1 MGNSNYFAF
10 ILTDF
15 DYNGELPVE
24 LIDGHYLDKPDPLQ
38 LQTVKKTLSNV
49 SPRYNYDFF
58 EKNREIKEIENGVEA
73 IHSDTPRD
81 EWRYWVINFE
91 GSSMKIEPLKYIL
104 NLTFEQEVT
113 IGFVCNKSA
122 ENNQYHFANTRGE
135 ILSNH
140 FANNS
145 LKLKEIL
152 KISTEELQS
161 VATLHKK
168 MNEACKIND
177 SLFGT
182 FDEYE
187 MLKDLPYTSKFKTL
201 GYFTIIESLV
211 TRKPKASDPGDS
223 IRRQLKSKMNLLNNR
238 FDKEIDTD
246 DYFEKGMNFETMW
259 GKLYD
264 YRSDIAHGNAKKF
277 GKKYQALIDRFA
289 IDDYLNQVSRA
300 VLKQCILEPQ
310 LMVDL
315 KDC

>member
-1 MGNSNYFAF
+1 MSYFAF

-15 DYNGELPVE
+15 KYKGELPVE
-24 LIDGHYLDKPDPLQ
+24 LIDGHYLNKPDPLQ
-38 LQTVKKTLSNV
+38 LQAVKKILSSV

-58 EKNREIKEIENGVEA
+58 EKNREIREIENGLEV
-73 IHSDTPRD
+73 IPSDIPRD

-91 GSSMKIEPLKYIL
+91 GSLMKIEPLKYIL
-104 NLTFEQEVT
+104 NLAFEQEVT
-113 IGFVCNKSA
+113 VGFVCNKSA
-122 ENNQYHFANTRGE
+122 ENNQYHFISTRGQ
-135 ILSNH
+135 ILPNH

-152 KISTEELQS
+152 KISTEELHS
-161 VATLHKK
+161 VATLHEKL
-168 MNEACKIND
+168 NSACKIND

-182 FDEYE
+182 LDEYE

-201 GYFTIIESLV
+201 GYFAIIESLV

-238 FDKEIDTD
+238 FNREIETD
-246 DYFEKGMNFETMW
+246 AYFEKETNFDTIW

-264 YRSDIAHGNAKKF
+264 YRSDIAHGNSKKF
-277 GKKYQALIDRFA
+277 GKEYQCLKNIFA

-300 VLKQCILEPQ
+300 VVKQCVLEPQ

>member
-1 MGNSNYFAF
+1 MSYFAF

-15 DYNGELPVE
+15 EYKGELPVE
-24 LIDGHYLDKPDPLQ
+24 LVEGHYLDKPDPLQ
-38 LQTVKKTLSNV
+38 LQTVKEILSSV

-58 EKNREIKEIENGVEA
+58 ERNREIKEIENGVEA
-73 IHSDTPRD
+73 IHSDIPRD

-91 GSSMKIEPLKYIL
+91 GSLMKIEPLMYIL
-104 NLTFEQEVT
+104 NLAFEQEVT

-122 ENNQYHFANTRGE
+122 EKNQYHFANTRGE
-135 ILSNH
+135 ILLNH
-140 FANNS
+140 FSNNS
-145 LKLKEIL
+145 LKLKKIL
-152 KISTEELQS
+152 EISTGELQS
-161 VATLHKK
+161 VATLHEK
-168 MNEACKIND
+168 MHKACKIHQ

-182 FDEYE
+182 LHEYE
-187 MLKDLPYTSKFKTL
+187 MLKDLPYPSKFKTL
-201 GYFTIIESLV
+201 GYFAIIESLV

-246 DYFEKGMNFETMW
+246 DYFEKGINFETIW

-277 GKKYQALIDRFA
+277 GKEYQALKDRFA

-310 LMVDL
+310 LFVDL